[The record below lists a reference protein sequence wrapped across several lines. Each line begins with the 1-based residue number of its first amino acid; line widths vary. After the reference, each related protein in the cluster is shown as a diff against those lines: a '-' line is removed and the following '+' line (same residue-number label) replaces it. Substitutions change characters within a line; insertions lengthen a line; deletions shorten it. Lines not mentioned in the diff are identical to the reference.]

1 MLKKNFDFV
10 VSYKFGLLSG
20 VILLNSSLVPFDETI
35 QVHSSFPQS
44 TVHVSKGGFMRSVS
58 RMFSTPKTRHL
69 NSVPSFFFLL
79 IGPHRLD
86 EAALKLPYC

>member
-44 TVHVSKGGFMRSVS
+44 TVHSQQGGFHAKCFKDVQHSQ
-58 RMFSTPKTRHL
+58 
-69 NSVPSFFFLL
+69 NASFKFGTIFLL
-79 IGPHRLD
+79 PAYRTSSFR
-86 EAALKLPYC
+86 